1 MKYHWND
8 HSKDDPD
15 AGVSAGQSHPVE
27 ILTMEEFRT
36 ACPDIYRR
44 IFSGSGLNHIRF
56 CKADVFRAAVAGTF
70 AIPSKEDPSKEK
82 QVFGYCLTGEKLIFM
97 DDSGYVRELLDEM
110 QDYQMTDVT
119 SPSLQLFDVMEYLLK
134 EDVIFLQQYEDSLTR
149 LEEGLLKRES
159 EEFDVKILAARKD
172 LSALSVY
179 YEQLSDMG
187 ETLQQDAAERG
198 NERDSLLFGLFSDK
212 AGRLYSTV
220 QMMKEYSMQLREM
233 HQTQVDIR
241 QNEIMKFLT
250 IVTTVFM
257 PLSLIAGWYGMNF
270 VNMPELGFP
279 YGYAVICIL
288 CLLIVAVEIWF
299 FKRKRWF

>member
-1 MKYHWND
+1 M
-8 HSKDDPD
+8 
-15 AGVSAGQSHPVE
+15 
-27 ILTMEEFRT
+27 R
-36 ACPDIYRR
+36 
-44 IFSGSGLNHIRF
+44 
-56 CKADVFRAAVAGTF
+56 
-70 AIPSKEDPSKEK
+70 
-82 QVFGYCLTGEKLIFM
+82 
-97 DDSGYVRELLDEM
+97 
-110 QDYQMTDVT
+110 
-119 SPSLQLFDVMEYLLK
+119 
-134 EDVIFLQQYEDSLTR
+134 
-149 LEEGLLKRES
+149 
-159 EEFDVKILAARKD
+159 ILAARKA
-172 LSALSVY
+172 LSALSAY

-270 VNMPELGFP
+270 VSMPELKFP
-279 YGYAVICIL
+279 YGYAVVCIV
-288 CLLIVAVEIWF
+288 CLLIVALEIWF
-299 FKRKRWF
+299 FKRKKWF

>member
-15 AGVSAGQSHPVE
+15 AGVSAGKSHPVE

-97 DDSGYVRELLDEM
+97 DDSGYVRGLLDEM

-119 SPSLQLFDVMEYLLK
+119 SPFLQLFDVMEYLLK

-198 NERDSLLFGLFSDK
+198 NERDSLLRGAFIP
-212 AGRLYSTV
+212 RC
-220 QMMKEYSMQLREM
+220 R
-233 HQTQVDIR
+233 
-241 QNEIMKFLT
+241 
-250 IVTTVFM
+250 
-257 PLSLIAGWYGMNF
+257 
-270 VNMPELGFP
+270 
-279 YGYAVICIL
+279 
-288 CLLIVAVEIWF
+288 
-299 FKRKRWF
+299 

>member
-1 MKYHWND
+1 MKYHWSEHRKGD
-8 HSKDDPD
+8 GD
-15 AGVSAGQSHPVE
+15 AGAGAGQSHSVE
-27 ILTMEEFRT
+27 ILSMEEFRKSW
-36 ACPDIYRR
+36 PDIYRR
-44 IFSGSGLNHIRF
+44 TFSGSGPDHIRF
-56 CKADVFRAAVAGTF
+56 CKADVLRGTVAGSF
-70 AIPSKEDPSKEK
+70 AIPSKEDPSGDK
-82 QVFGYCLTGEKLIFM
+82 QVFGYCLTREQLIFM
-97 DDSGYVRELLDEM
+97 DDSGYVRRLLDEM
-110 QDYQMTDVT
+110 QDYQMTDVS

-134 EDVIFLQQYEDSLTR
+134 EDVIFLQQYDDSLTR
-149 LEEGLLKRES
+149 LEEGLLKRET
-159 EEFDVKILAARKD
+159 EEFDVRILAARKD
-172 LSALSVY
+172 LSALSAY

-270 VNMPELGFP
+270 VSMPELKFP
-279 YGYAVICIL
+279 YGYAVVCIV
-288 CLLIVAVEIWF
+288 CLLIVALEIWF
-299 FKRKRWF
+299 FKRKKWF

>member
-1 MKYHWND
+1 MKYHWSEHRKGD
-8 HSKDDPD
+8 RD
-15 AGVSAGQSHPVE
+15 AGAGAGQSHSVE
-27 ILTMEEFRT
+27 ILSMEEFRKSW
-36 ACPDIYRR
+36 PDIYRR
-44 IFSGSGLNHIRF
+44 TFSGSGPDHIRF
-56 CKADVFRAAVAGTF
+56 CKADVLRGTVADTF
-70 AIPSKEDPSKEK
+70 AIPSKEDLSGDK
-82 QVFGYCLTGEKLIFM
+82 QVFGYCLTRDQLIFM
-97 DDSGYVRELLDEM
+97 DDSGYVRRLLDEM
-110 QDYQMTDVT
+110 QDYQMTDVS

-134 EDVIFLQQYEDSLTR
+134 EDVIFLQQYDDSLTR
-149 LEEGLLKRES
+149 LEEGLLKRET
-159 EEFDVKILAARKD
+159 EEFDVRILVARKA
-172 LSALSVY
+172 LSALSAY

-270 VNMPELGFP
+270 VSMPELKFP
-279 YGYAVICIL
+279 YGYAVVCIV
-288 CLLIVAVEIWF
+288 CLLIVALEIWF
-299 FKRKRWF
+299 FKRKKWF

>member
-1 MKYHWND
+1 M
-8 HSKDDPD
+8 
-15 AGVSAGQSHPVE
+15 
-27 ILTMEEFRT
+27 
-36 ACPDIYRR
+36 
-44 IFSGSGLNHIRF
+44 
-56 CKADVFRAAVAGTF
+56 
-70 AIPSKEDPSKEK
+70 
-82 QVFGYCLTGEKLIFM
+82 
-97 DDSGYVRELLDEM
+97 
-110 QDYQMTDVT
+110 
-119 SPSLQLFDVMEYLLK
+119 
-134 EDVIFLQQYEDSLTR
+134 IFLQQYEDSLTR

-250 IVTTVFM
+250 ICDHCISCPFSLDCGMVRHEF
-257 PLSLIAGWYGMNF
+257 LSICRSWA
-270 VNMPELGFP
+270 FP

-299 FKRKRWF
+299 FKRKKWFYGQGILERGIRQEENT

>member
-1 MKYHWND
+1 MLR
-8 HSKDDPD
+8 
-15 AGVSAGQSHPVE
+15 G
-27 ILTMEEFRT
+27 T
-36 ACPDIYRR
+36 
-44 IFSGSGLNHIRF
+44 
-56 CKADVFRAAVAGTF
+56 VAGTF
-70 AIPSKEDPSKEK
+70 AIPSKEDPSGDK
-82 QVFGYCLTGEKLIFM
+82 QVFGYCLTREQLIFM
-97 DDSGYVRELLDEM
+97 DDCGYVRRLLDEM
-110 QDYQMTDVT
+110 QDYQMTDVS

-134 EDVIFLQQYEDSLTR
+134 EDVIFLQQYDDSLTR
-149 LEEGLLKRES
+149 LEEGLLKRET
-159 EEFDVKILAARKD
+159 EEFDVSLLAPRKD
-172 LSALSVY
+172 LSALSAY

-270 VNMPELGFP
+270 VSMPELKFP

-299 FKRKRWF
+299 FKRKKWF

>member
-97 DDSGYVRELLDEM
+97 DDSGYVRGLLDEM

-134 EDVIFLQQYEDSLTR
+134 EDVIFSSSTR
-149 LEEGLLKRES
+149 T
-159 EEFDVKILAARKD
+159 A
-172 LSALSVY
+172 
-179 YEQLSDMG
+179 
-187 ETLQQDAAERG
+187 
-198 NERDSLLFGLFSDK
+198 
-212 AGRLYSTV
+212 
-220 QMMKEYSMQLREM
+220 
-233 HQTQVDIR
+233 
-241 QNEIMKFLT
+241 
-250 IVTTVFM
+250 
-257 PLSLIAGWYGMNF
+257 
-270 VNMPELGFP
+270 
-279 YGYAVICIL
+279 
-288 CLLIVAVEIWF
+288 
-299 FKRKRWF
+299 

>member
-1 MKYHWND
+1 MKYHWSEHRKGD
-8 HSKDDPD
+8 GD
-15 AGVSAGQSHPVE
+15 AGAGAGQSHSVE
-27 ILTMEEFRT
+27 ILSMEEFRKSW
-36 ACPDIYRR
+36 PDIYRR
-44 IFSGSGLNHIRF
+44 TFSGSGPDHIRF
-56 CKADVFRAAVAGTF
+56 CKADVLRGTVAGTF
-70 AIPSKEDPSKEK
+70 AIPSKEDPSGDK
-82 QVFGYCLTGEKLIFM
+82 QVFGYCLTREQLIFM
-97 DDSGYVRELLDEM
+97 DDSGYVRRLLDEM
-110 QDYQMTDVT
+110 QEYQMTDVS

-134 EDVIFLQQYEDSLTR
+134 EDVIFLQQYDDSLTR
-149 LEEGLLKRES
+149 LEEGLLKRET
-159 EEFDVKILAARKD
+159 EEFDVRILAARKA
-172 LSALSVY
+172 LSALSAY

-270 VNMPELGFP
+270 VSMP
-279 YGYAVICIL
+279 
-288 CLLIVAVEIWF
+288 
-299 FKRKRWF
+299 

>member
-1 MKYHWND
+1 
-8 HSKDDPD
+8 
-15 AGVSAGQSHPVE
+15 
-27 ILTMEEFRT
+27 
-36 ACPDIYRR
+36 
-44 IFSGSGLNHIRF
+44 
-56 CKADVFRAAVAGTF
+56 
-70 AIPSKEDPSKEK
+70 
-82 QVFGYCLTGEKLIFM
+82 M
-97 DDSGYVRELLDEM
+97 DDSGYVRGLLDEM

-134 EDVIFLQQYEDSLTR
+134 EDVIFLQQYDDSLTR
-149 LEEGLLKRES
+149 LEEGLLKRET
-159 EEFDVKILAARKD
+159 EEFDVRILAARKA
-172 LSALSVY
+172 LSALSAY

-270 VNMPELGFP
+270 VSMPELKFP
-279 YGYAVICIL
+279 YGYAVVCIV
-288 CLLIVAVEIWF
+288 CLLIVALEIWF
-299 FKRKRWF
+299 FKRKKWF

>member
-15 AGVSAGQSHPVE
+15 AGVSAGKSHPVE

-82 QVFGYCLTGEKLIFM
+82 QVFGYCLTGEKLI
-97 DDSGYVRELLDEM
+97 L
-110 QDYQMTDVT
+110 T
-119 SPSLQLFDVMEYLLK
+119 SPFLQLFDVMEYLLK

-159 EEFDVKILAARKD
+159 EEFDVRILAARKD

-270 VNMPELGFP
+270 INMPELGFP
-279 YGYAVICIL
+279 YGYAVICIP

-299 FKRKRWF
+299 FKRKKWF